1 MSLQMTTQ
9 KSLLTYFL
17 AILVSLLLGQKTCAQ
32 VIAISPSANSEA
44 TPTLNFVWQSKNTKG
59 VLIFIPGGEGHLG
72 ITPDRKNL
80 GGFYGSTLKPLSD
93 PSLTSGQF
101 DVVVFDS
108 PTALPVGK
116 AYPVSRTAQDHLSRI
131 DSVVQYFKNKTNKPI
146 WLMGHSNGAV
156 SITEYYKYLKKEK
169 RDTAIAGMVYSS
181 ARNGADFPADTHLP
195 VLFLAHEKGGCRIST
210 NHASR
215 VVYDSLSKTNSEKT
229 QYVVLKGGEEESGH
243 PCTSG
248 HHMFYGA
255 SDEAYKA
262 IDAFSSEYL
271 K

>member
-1 MSLQMTTQ
+1 MRVQT
-9 KSLLTYFL
+9 SLLAYFL
-17 AILVSLLLGQKTCAQ
+17 GVLVSLLLGQITSAQ
-32 VIAISPSANSEA
+32 VIAISPFASSEA
-44 TPTLNFVWQSKNTKG
+44 PPTLNFLWQSKNTKA

-93 PSLTSGQF
+93 SSLTSGHF
-101 DVVVFDS
+101 DVVVFDN

-116 AYPVSRTAQDHLSRI
+116 TYPVSRTSQDHLSRI
-131 DSVVQYFKNKTNKPI
+131 DSVVHFFKNKTNKPI

-169 RDTAIAGMVYSS
+169 RDTVIAGMIYSS
-181 ARNGADFPADTHLP
+181 ARNGADFPVDTHLP
-195 VLFLAHEKGGCRIST
+195 VLFLAHEKDGCRMST
-210 NHASR
+210 NYASR
-215 VVYDSLSKTNSEKT
+215 SVYDNLSKTNSEKT

-243 PCTSG
+243 PCVSG
-248 HHMFYGA
+248 YHMFYGA

-262 IDAFSSEYL
+262 IDAFSSNYL